1 MSDVWPTQR
10 VCEVADGIVTVVH
23 GQGEMGVSNA
33 SFIIEGKR
41 AFVVDTMT
49 FPEMAQGLLQEI
61 VHRGARVETVLNT
74 HHHLD
79 HMGGN
84 ALFTGAHLIAHP
96 QSVLAMQ
103 QLGGLPPERY
113 DQLMPKFRGRFND
126 LRLALPEPQ
135 LDLLVPPQGGELRV
149 FSSAH
154 TIADACLWFAKSRVL
169 LAGDLCFVG
178 VTPLAIHGSIAGWLE
193 ALDTLI
199 ALEPAV
205 VVPGH
210 GPIGTLADLIA
221 LRDYFAMIQRLGKQA
236 VEEHMSLDE
245 ALTHIDLGPASD
257 WIEAERH
264 SINMERAMLFQT
276 PSRNDI
282 GSPRLPRNKV
292 YTPNPHESN

>member
-1 MSDVWPTQR
+1 MSNLWPRQR

-41 AFVVDTMT
+41 AFVVDSMP
-49 FPEMAQGLLQEI
+49 FPEMAQVMLQEI

-74 HHHLD
+74 HHHID

-84 ALFTGAHLIAHP
+84 ALFTSAYLVAHP
-96 QSVLAMQ
+96 QSVQAMQ
-103 QLGGLPPERY
+103 QLGLPHERY
-113 DQLMPKFRGRFND
+113 DRLMPKFRGRFAS

-135 LDLLVPPQGGELRV
+135 LDLLVPPQGGELCV

-154 TIADACLWFAKSRVL
+154 TIADACIWFARSRVL
-169 LAGDLCFVG
+169 LAGDLCFIG
-178 VTPLAIHGSIAGWLE
+178 VTPLAVHGLISGWLE

-210 GPIGTLADLIA
+210 GPIGTLADLLV
-221 LRDYFAMIQRLGKQA
+221 LRDYLATVQRLGRQA
-236 VEEHMSLDE
+236 VQEHIPLDE
-245 ALTHIDLGPASD
+245 VLTYLLNDLGPAAA
-257 WIEAERH
+257 WIESERH
-264 SINMERAMLFQT
+264 AINVERAMQEA
-276 PSRNDI
+276 RGEI
-282 GSPRLPRNKV
+282 GRVSF
-292 YTPNPHESN
+292 NPQRVEKGH